1 MAKIKFGWAEE
12 SIMPNKKIK
21 LAGQFYERV
30 SNGVDTEIT
39 VTAFAVES
47 GDDQMIICSCDLGG
61 IGVSLNRQ
69 VKEML
74 KDKLPISV
82 DKVIISATH
91 THASHVYTQSNEL
104 YGPHLS
110 GNSLQY
116 LSKLM
121 PEDMKYV
128 PHVSSEDCMN
138 PNDARDLIANAIV
151 TAVLKAWE
159 NRSEGLY
166 QNAFGRAVIGMNR
179 RVCFDDGSAAMWGDT
194 NSANFEMLESGN
206 DSGIE
211 LIYIYDTNKNLTGVV
226 ANVACP
232 SQVMEHRNL
241 ISADYWGQLK
251 LYLDKKFGRKIFV
264 LGLCSAAGDQC
275 PRDMIRW
282 VNGETPVD
290 DPNIE
295 RLDYIER
302 RADPSM
308 FDLSGLKVV
317 GRRLANEVIGVY
329 EDLGD
334 DFKDEG
340 ILVHETFTLKMPL
353 RRVTKKEYN
362 ESVEKIQNFID
373 KNKGKNI
380 NYRDNARLHIYAGNA
395 VRYELQ
401 HTTDT
406 YDNEIHIVRFGDI
419 AIATNP
425 YELFL
430 DYGNRIRARSRAKQT
445 ILIQLACGSFGYLP
459 TERAENGSHY
469 SAYVS
474 SGYTGHI
481 GGDLLVRETVSRINK
496 KFEE

>member
-1 MAKIKFGWAEE
+1 MSKVKFGWAEE
-12 SIMPNKKIK
+12 SIMPNGKNIR
-21 LAGQFYERV
+21 LAGQFYERI
-30 SNGVDTEIT
+30 SNAVDTEIS
-39 VTAFAVES
+39 VTALVVES
-47 GDDQMIICSCDLGG
+47 GDDQMIICSCDLACVA
-61 IGVSLNRQ
+61 VSLNKQ

-91 THASHVYTQSNEL
+91 THASHVYTQSNLIKEDI
-104 YGPHLS
+104 
-110 GNSLQY
+110 NSFDY
-116 LSKLM
+116 LKTVV
-121 PEDMKYV
+121 PKDMEYL
-128 PHVSSEDCMN
+128 PHVSGNDYLD
-138 PNDARDLIANAIV
+138 PDDARDLIANAIV
-151 TAVLKAWE
+151 TAVVKAWE
-159 NRSEGLY
+159 NRKEGLY

-179 RVCFDDGSAAMWGDT
+179 RVCFDDGSAQMWGDT
-194 NSANFEMLESGN
+194 NSANFDMLESGN

-211 LIYIYDTNKNLTGVV
+211 LIYIFDNDKNLTGVV

-232 SQVMEHRNL
+232 SQVMEHRNH

-251 LYLDKKFGRKIFV
+251 LHLDKKFGRKIFV

-275 PRDMIRW
+275 PRDMVRW

-317 GRRLANEVIGVY
+317 GRRLASEVIGVY

-340 ILVHETFTLKMPL
+340 VLVHETFTLKMPL
-353 RRVTKKEYN
+353 RRVTMKEYN
-362 ESVEKIQNFID
+362 ESIEKINSFIE
-373 KNKGKNI
+373 KNKGRRI
-380 NYRDNARLHIYAGNA
+380 NYRDNAKLHIYSGN
-395 VRYELQ
+395 VIRYKMQ
-401 HTTDT
+401 HEVDT
-406 YDNEIHIVRFGDI
+406 FDNEIHVVRFGDI

-445 ILIQLACGSFGYLP
+445 ILIQLACGSLGYLP
-459 TERAENGSHY
+459 TERAEKGSHY
-469 SAYVS
+469 SAYIS
-474 SGYTGHI
+474 SGFTGHV

>member
-1 MAKIKFGWAEE
+1 MNKVKFGWAEE
-12 SIMPNKKIK
+12 SLMPNKPIR
-21 LAGQFYERV
+21 LAGQFYERI
-30 SNGVDTEIT
+30 SDGVDTPIT

-47 GDDQMIICSCDLGG
+47 GDDQMIICSCDLGVV
-61 IGVSLNRQ
+61 GVSLNKQ

-82 DKVIISATH
+82 DKVILNATH
-91 THASHVYTQSNEL
+91 THASHVYTQNNGFGVRS
-104 YGPHLS
+104 
-110 GNSLQY
+110 SLDF
-116 LSKLM
+116 LKKVV
-121 PEDMKYV
+121 PEDMEYV
-128 PHVSSEDCMN
+128 PHVSGNDYLD
-138 PNDARDLIANAIV
+138 PNEARDFIANAIV
-151 TAVLKAWE
+151 TAVCKAWE
-159 NRSEGLY
+159 NRKEGYY

-179 RVCFDDGSAAMWGDT
+179 RVCFDDGSAQMWGDT

-211 LIYIYDTNKNLTGVV
+211 LIYVFDDKKELTGVV

-251 LYLDKKFGRKIFV
+251 LHLDKKFGRKIFV

-275 PRDMIRW
+275 PRDMVRW

-308 FDLSGLKVV
+308 FDLSGLRVV

-340 ILVHETFTLKMPL
+340 ILVHETFILKMPL
-353 RRVTKKEYN
+353 RRVTMKEYN
-362 ESVEKIQNFID
+362 ESVEKIQNFIE
-373 KNKGKNI
+373 KNRGRKI
-380 NYRDNARLHIYAGNA
+380 NYRDNAKLHIYSGNA

-401 HTTDT
+401 HTVDT
-406 YDNEIHIVRFGDI
+406 YDNEIHVIRFGDI

-469 SAYVS
+469 SAYIS

>member
-1 MAKIKFGWAEE
+1 MSKVKFGWAEE
-12 SIMPNKKIK
+12 SIMPNGKNIR
-21 LAGQFYERV
+21 LAGQFYERI
-30 SNGVDTEIT
+30 SNGVDTPIT

-47 GDDQMIICSCDLGG
+47 GNDQMIICSCDLGS
-61 IGVSLNRQ
+61 VAASLNDQ

-82 DKVIISATH
+82 DKVIINATH
-91 THASHVYTQSNEL
+91 THASHVYTQSN
-104 YGPHLS
+104 S
-110 GNSLQY
+110 VSSANSLQY
-116 LSKLM
+116 LKSIV
-121 PEDMKYV
+121 PADMEYV
-128 PHVSSEDCMN
+128 PHVSG
-138 PNDARDLIANAIV
+138 NDYLDPDEACDLIANAIV
-151 TAVLKAWE
+151 TAVVKAWE
-159 NRSEGLY
+159 NRKEGLY

-179 RVCFDDGSAAMWGDT
+179 RVCFDDGSTQMWGDT

-211 LIYIYDTNKNLTGVV
+211 LIYVFDDKKELTGVV
-226 ANVACP
+226 VNVACP

-251 LYLDKKFGRKIFV
+251 LHLEKKFGRKIFV

-317 GRRLANEVIGVY
+317 GRRLASEVIGVY
-329 EDLGD
+329 EELGD

-340 ILVHETFTLKMPL
+340 VLVHETFTLKMPL
-353 RRVTKKEYN
+353 RRVTMKEYN
-362 ESVEKIQNFID
+362 ESLEKIQNFID
-373 KNKGKNI
+373 KNRGKKI
-380 NYRDNARLHIYAGNA
+380 NYRDNAKLHIYSGNV
-395 VRYELQ
+395 VRYKVQ
-401 HTTDT
+401 HQVDT
-406 YDNEIHIVRFGDI
+406 FDNEIHVIRFGDI

-445 ILIQLACGSFGYLP
+445 ILIQLACGAFGYLP
-459 TERAENGSHY
+459 TERAEKGSHY

-481 GGDLLVRETVSRINK
+481 GGDLLVRETISRINE
-496 KFEE
+496 KFKD

>member
-1 MAKIKFGWAEE
+1 MSKVKFGWAEE
-12 SIMPNKKIK
+12 SIMPVGKNIR
-21 LAGQFYERV
+21 LAGQFYERI
-30 SNGVDTEIT
+30 SNAVDTEIT

-47 GDDQMIICSCDLGG
+47 GNDQMIICSCDLGG
-61 IGVSLNRQ
+61 VAVSLNNQ

-74 KDKLPISV
+74 KDKLPIST
-82 DKVIISATH
+82 DKVIINATH
-91 THASHVYTQSNEL
+91 THASHVYTQSNGMGL
-104 YGPHLS
+104 A
-110 GNSLQY
+110 NSLQY
-116 LSKLM
+116 LKSVVPK
-121 PEDMKYV
+121 DMEYI
-128 PHVSSEDCMN
+128 PHVSGEDYLH
-138 PNDARDLIANAIV
+138 PDEARDLIANAIV
-151 TAVLKAWE
+151 NAVLKAWD

-179 RVCFDDGSAAMWGDT
+179 RVCFDDGSAQMWGDT

-211 LIYIYDTNKNLTGVV
+211 LIYVFDTDKNLTGVV

-232 SQVMEHRNL
+232 SQVMEHRNY
-241 ISADYWGQLK
+241 ISADYWGRLK
-251 LYLDKKFGRKIFV
+251 QHLAKKFGRKIFV

-282 VNGETPVD
+282 VNGETSVD

-295 RLDYIER
+295 RPDYIER

-308 FDLSGLKVV
+308 FDLSGLNVV
-317 GRRLANEVIGVY
+317 GRRLASEVIGVY
-329 EDLGD
+329 EELSDN
-334 DFKDEG
+334 FKDEG
-340 ILVHETFTLKMPL
+340 LLVHETFTLKMPL
-353 RRVTKKEYN
+353 RRVTMKEYN
-362 ESVEKIQNFID
+362 DSLEKINSFID
-373 KNKGKNI
+373 KNRGKKI
-380 NYRDNARLHIYAGNA
+380 NYRDNAKLHIYSGNV

-401 HTTDT
+401 HTVDT
-406 YDNEIHIVRFGDI
+406 FDNEIHVIRFGDI

-474 SGYTGHI
+474 SGYTGHV
-481 GGDLLVRETVSRINK
+481 GGDLLVRETVSRINE
-496 KFEE
+496 KFKD